1 MKKLLVYLMVA
12 VMTLSCLAGCSKS
25 ENNQNDITPTTPA
38 ATETPAE
45 PTETPATPTPTEVP
59 ATPTPTE
66 VPATPTPSPVPTL
79 SPEELEKVSIKDAFA
94 AHGVKAGT
102 CMNSFFIDG
111 GKIENLILNQF
122 NSITMENNMKPD
134 YIFNQ
139 SKCRETGEVVIELNP
154 DAVKMLDWAKANN
167 VALRGHTFVWY
178 SQTPKWLFTEN
189 FDSKSPKAS
198 REVMLE
204 RMESMIRG
212 MFEVLEEGGYLDLF
226 YAYDVVNEAINDDGT
241 LRSMWNSWY
250 EAIGDDYIWWAFY
263 FANKYAPEHVDLYYN
278 DYNEQFK
285 TQYII
290 DLVKTLVDEDGN
302 YLIDGIGC
310 QAHLYTMDGLPEYFK
325 HIDAIAELGLKVQLT
340 ELDVELGAWQKDI
353 PANEENYNVQ
363 GRYYYDLIKGLLD
376 RVDAGTL
383 KLDALTFWGFN
394 DAMSWRSEKYPCL
407 YYKDL
412 TPKPAFYGAAQLK
425 EYAGFEE

>member
-1 MKKLLVYLMVA
+1 MKKRLVALMLV
-12 VMTLSCLAGCSKS
+12 LALAFTCAACDSTEKPAEPS
-25 ENNQNDITPTTPA
+25 AAPA
-38 ATETPAE
+38 ATDAPAE
-45 PTETPATPTPTEVP
+45 PTEAPTPTEVP

-79 SPEELEKVSIKDAFA
+79 SPEELEAVSIKDALA
-94 AHGVKAGT
+94 EHGVKAGT

-111 GKIENLILNQF
+111 GQNEELILKQF

-139 SKCRETGEVVIELNP
+139 KKCQETGEVVIELNP
-154 DAVKMLDWAKANN
+154 DAVKMLDWAKENG

-178 SQTPKWLFTEN
+178 SQTPRWLFTEN
-189 FDSKSPKAS
+189 FDSKSAKAS
-198 REVMLE
+198 RDVMLT
-204 RMESMIRG
+204 RMEGMIKG
-212 MFEVLEEGGYLDLF
+212 MFEALEEGGYLDLF

-263 FANKYAPEHVDLYYN
+263 YADKYAPEHVDLYYN

-290 DLVKTLVDEDGN
+290 DLVKTLVDEEGN

-325 HIDAIAELGLKVQLT
+325 HIDAIAELGLKVELT

-353 PANEENYNVQ
+353 PANEENYAVQ
-363 GRYYYDLIKGLLD
+363 GRYYYDLVNGLLE

-383 KLDALTFWGFN
+383 KLDALTFWGYN
-394 DAMSWRSEKYPCL
+394 DAMSWRKEKYPCL

-412 TPKPAFYGAAQLK
+412 TPKPAFYGAAQVK
-425 EYAGFEE
+425 EYAGFDE